1 MSLATFT
8 RGQEA
13 SADFSS
19 LRAGRVNH
27 LWHFQACRT
36 LVADELL
43 LVGKGALLRI
53 RIVHMCCA
61 SHGRGVW
68 LRLPVRFHVLVAGR
82 VIGLI

>member
-1 MSLATFT
+1 MSLTTIT

-19 LRAGRVNH
+19 LRASRVNH
-27 LWHFQACRT
+27 LWDFQACRT

-43 LVGKGALLRI
+43 LVGEGALLRI
-53 RIVHMCCA
+53 RLVRMSCA

-68 LRLPVRFHVLVAGR
+68 LRLPVRFHVMVA
-82 VIGLI
+82 